1 MRVIRKVAVVGA
13 AVVALAGIGVG
24 SAFADP
30 YATPKATDI
39 VGVGSDTVTPLYD
52 GGVKV
57 KDPGTF
63 VTDYN
68 TQSPVPSSLLW
79 SWDAVPPAGVTS
91 PTIVTKPG
99 CVAITRPD
107 GSSAG
112 ITALNANTKIASGTG
127 KGVDYCIDFARSSR
141 APEAV
146 VSGTNGPDAFA
157 VLAGDAITWS
167 SPKPG
172 TGQTSPVPANLTVA
186 DMTDIYSCTVSGVTY
201 DNWDQFGGKN
211 APIVAVLPQNGS
223 GTRSTFLAALGHGP
237 NNPLVPGSCVVNGS
251 NASGPIE
258 ENTGVS
264 TTGFGNT
271 AQFDPKGVAAVDD
284 IFPYSIGDYIAQ
296 GSGEGTYSGRTIG
309 GHTTGD
315 FAHGVMV
322 LRTSNSTAPT
332 ATDNTAPYSKATII
346 NPSYTDALRRLLYN
360 VVRNAGT
367 ATAPAFPTTPA
378 YEANLSK
385 IFGPTGWECT
395 NAKAKED
402 IASYGFILEAR
413 NCGSL
418 SAGT

>member
-1 MRVIRKVAVVGA
+1 MRVIRKAAVVGA

-30 YATPKATDI
+30 YATPKDTDI

-52 GGVKV
+52 GGVNVEKT
-57 KDPGTF
+57 GTF

-79 SWDAVPPAGVTS
+79 SWDAVNTAGTS
-91 PTIVTKPG
+91 IVTKPG
-99 CVAITRPD
+99 CAAITRPD

-112 ITALNANTKIASGTG
+112 ITALNANTKLSNG
-127 KGVDYCIDFARSSR
+127 DYCIDFARSSR

-167 SPKPG
+167 SPAPAS
-172 TGQTSPVPANLTVA
+172 GQTSPVPANLTVA

-211 APIVAVLPQNGS
+211 APIVPVLPQSGS
-223 GTRSTFLAALGHGP
+223 GTRSTFLAALGNGV
-237 NNPLVPGSCVVNGS
+237 NAPLVPGPCVVNGS

-264 TTGFGNT
+264 STGFGDT
-271 AQFDPKGVAAVDD
+271 AQFDPGGVPAVDD

-309 GHTTGD
+309 GHTTSD

-322 LRTSNSTAPT
+322 LRDSNSTAPT
-332 ATDNTAPYSKATII
+332 AVDNTSPYSEATVI

-378 YEANLSK
+378 YEANMSK
-385 IFGPTGWECT
+385 IFGSTGWECT
-395 NAKAKED
+395 ATAAKED
-402 IASYGFILEAR
+402 IVSYGFLLEGR
-413 NCGSL
+413 NCGAL